1 MAHSWCLGVGTAL
14 TDYLGK
20 SIVSLAAAWVLAF
33 QFVGCILCFVVC
45 TGDVLV
51 ILLCS
56 LCTAAAK
63 TINPPYAK
71 ILACCP
77 SEQCLLLP
85 ASSSTTPCPL
95 PLSPS
100 IRPPSSGDLLL
111 GKGLLIYCTVNLC
124 ISLFPANSSTTFLSL
139 PHLPSSSCPVWIAVH
154 FIKGCWLTTLVRCIS
169 ISVCSRTRI
178 SGEARKLT
186 HSSKGYPSS
195 VWHTLLVMTADNFPV
210 LVFY

>member
-124 ISLFPANSSTTFLSL
+124 IKSLSCQFIHHFPLPPSPSILLLPGVNCRALYKGLLAHNFSKVHQYFCLQPHTNIRWSTEAYPQQQGLSFQCVTYS
-139 PHLPSSSCPVWIAVH
+139 P
-154 FIKGCWLTTLVRCIS
+154 
-169 ISVCSRTRI
+169 
-178 SGEARKLT
+178 
-186 HSSKGYPSS
+186 GYDS
-195 VWHTLLVMTADNFPV
+195 W
-210 LVFY
+210 